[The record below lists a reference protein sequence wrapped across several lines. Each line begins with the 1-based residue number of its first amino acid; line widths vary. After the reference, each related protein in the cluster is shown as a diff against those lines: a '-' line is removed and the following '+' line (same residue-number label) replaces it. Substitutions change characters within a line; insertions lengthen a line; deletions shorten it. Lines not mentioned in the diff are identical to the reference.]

1 MDNEIFGTD
10 KVLEKIKEVE
20 FDGTTYK
27 IREMTL
33 KHYLEFLDGRYE
45 TLTSIIEL
53 VNYCCSLSLR
63 VAKLDDN
70 GCMLVYFLF
79 SAILDAQK
87 PTDEVKESDYNY
99 QIDYSYN
106 VAKIMRYYNYKLNE
120 LYSMPHSV
128 FMTLLN
134 HLKILECEED
144 RRTMTI
150 STAVESRGI
159 KNSNVYSSFISNLNK
174 TISTVI
180 NFRKTEKANLKAWR
194 QYIGT
199 ASIKERLK
207 EDESEVK

>member
-1 MDNEIFGTD
+1 
-10 KVLEKIKEVE
+10 
-20 FDGTTYK
+20 
-27 IREMTL
+27 MTL
-33 KHYLEFLDGRYE
+33 KHYLEFLDDRFE

-53 VNYCCSLSLR
+53 VNYCCSLSLQ
-63 VAKLDDN
+63 VAELDDN
-70 GCMLVYFLF
+70 ECMLVYFLF

-87 PTDEVKESDYNY
+87 PTGEVEESDYNY

-106 VAKIMRYYNYKLNE
+106 VAKIMRYYNYKLDE

-150 STAVESRGI
+150 STAVESRDI

-180 NFRKTEKANLKAWR
+180 NFRKTEKANLKSWR
-194 QYIGT
+194 KYIGT